1 MVKVNYTENTTDDK
15 YTVINVFQLNYD
27 ARLRSW
33 YDLRKSI
40 ENADVATKCV
50 EIDKW
55 WQHAPLVL
63 HYLHPQDKQS
73 WPNPWEMLVDNQ
85 YCHITRGL
93 GMIYTLLLSGIDDI
107 DFCIAI
113 DDNSEEVAI
122 VMVDSAKYVLNYWP
136 NSVLSNNLQDFKV
149 VQKIDITDIKTKL

>member
-1 MVKVNYTENTTDDK
+1 MVNYTENTTDDK
-15 YTVINVFQLNYD
+15 YIVINVFQLNYN
-27 ARLRSW
+27 ARLLSW
-33 YDLRKSI
+33 HDLRKSI

-55 WQHAPLVL
+55 WQRAPLVS
-63 HYLHPQDKQS
+63 HYLHPHDKQS

-122 VMVDSAKYVLNYWP
+122 VMVDNAKYVLNYWP

>member
-1 MVKVNYTENTTDDK
+1 MVNYTENTTDDK

-27 ARLRSW
+27 ARLISW
-33 YDLRKSI
+33 CDLRKSI

-55 WQHAPLVL
+55 WQHAPLVS
-63 HYLHPQDKQS
+63 HYLHPNDKQS

-85 YCHITRGL
+85 YCSITRGL
-93 GMIYTLLLSGIDDI
+93 GMIYTLLLSGIDDV
-107 DFCIAI
+107 DFCMAI

-122 VMVDSAKYVLNYWP
+122 VVVDSAKYVLNYWP

>member
-1 MVKVNYTENTTDDK
+1 MVNYTENTTDDK
-15 YTVINVFQLNYD
+15 YIVINVFQLNYD
-27 ARLRSW
+27 TRLKSW

-40 ENADVATKCV
+40 ENSNVATKCV

-55 WQHAPLVL
+55 WQHAPLVP
-63 HYLHPQDKQS
+63 HYLHPLDKQA

-122 VMVDSAKYVLNYWP
+122 VTVDSAKYVLNYWP
-136 NSVLSNNLQDFKV
+136 NSVLSNNLQDFRI
-149 VQKIDITDIKTKL
+149 VQKIDITNIKIKL

>member
-1 MVKVNYTENTTDDK
+1 MVNCTENTTDDK

-27 ARLRSW
+27 ARLISW

-55 WQHAPLVL
+55 WQYAPLVS
-63 HYLHPQDKQS
+63 HYLHPHDKQS

-85 YCHITRGL
+85 YCCIARGL
-93 GMIYTLLLSGIDDI
+93 GMIYTLLLSGIDDV
-107 DFCIAI
+107 DFCMAI

-122 VMVDSAKYVLNYWP
+122 VVVDSAKYVLNYWP

>member
-1 MVKVNYTENTTDDK
+1 
-15 YTVINVFQLNYD
+15 VINVFQLNYD
-27 ARLRSW
+27 SRLRSW

-40 ENADVATKCV
+40 EKADVATKCV

-55 WQHAPLVL
+55 WQYAPLVN
-63 HYLHPQDKQS
+63 HYLHPNDKQS

-85 YCHITRGL
+85 YCSITRGL

-107 DFCIAI
+107 DFCMAI

-122 VMVDSAKYVLNYWP
+122 VVVDSAKYVLNYWP

>member
-1 MVKVNYTENTTDDK
+1 M
-15 YTVINVFQLNYD
+15 INVFQLNYD
-27 ARLRSW
+27 SRLRSW

-40 ENADVATKCV
+40 ENKDVATKCV

-55 WQHAPLVL
+55 WQHAPLVA
-63 HYLHPQDKQS
+63 HYLHPQDKQA
-73 WPNPWEMLVDNQ
+73 WPNPWELLVDNQ
-85 YCHITRGL
+85 YCYIARGL

-122 VMVDSAKYVLNYWP
+122 VTVDRAKYVLNYWP
-136 NSVLSNNLQDFKV
+136 DSVLSNNLQDFKV